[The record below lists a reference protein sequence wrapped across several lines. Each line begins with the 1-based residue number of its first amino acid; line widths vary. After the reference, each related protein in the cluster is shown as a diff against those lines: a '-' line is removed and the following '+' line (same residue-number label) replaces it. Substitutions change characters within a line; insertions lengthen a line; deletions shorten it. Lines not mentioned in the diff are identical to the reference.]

1 MRASNSQF
9 DEVGFSE
16 LIRAVEDLFL
26 RQLGGSNDLN
36 KSGDAYNQTTEQN
49 DIDAGAIGTGAI
61 GTGAR
66 GDIPTHD
73 GSAPSIIRRPGDA
86 AKGTLFGYRDPVS
99 GVPAWTQSPI
109 LGDFDNAGPGL
120 MLDGSTGRI
129 YMRRSSITFDVPS
142 VLTIT
147 ATVTAPSAAGVKGQ
161 LHCIY

>member
-49 DIDAGAIGTGAI
+49 DID
-61 GTGAR
+61 TGAR

-109 LGDFDNAGPGL
+109 LGGFDNAGPGL
-120 MLDGSTGRI
+120 MLDGSTGQI

>member
-49 DIDAGAIGTGAI
+49 DIDA
-61 GTGAR
+61 GAR

-120 MLDGSTGRI
+120 MLDGATGRI